1 MKYFFTNIFLWIFI
15 YKSLQKDNFSII
27 FPFTTISEKDPELT
41 SEYNITKINNIM
53 RNIYI
58 NDIYL
63 KLELGS
69 PLQKINIRLS
79 SNSDDFFVSKDI
91 AVFEEQYSKKNG
103 SFYFNP
109 KKSSTFTYRYEDQ
122 GHIYFSHPHLSEYVK
137 DSFLFHSTGI
147 NNENILLKNFSFLL
161 AYKVNG
167 PNHGIIGFKGG
178 ISEDFRRDD
187 IFTALRKNSLIKN
200 DIWYLN
206 YDNKLNG
213 SVFIGNYPHDDN
225 NIPKIGKNE
234 LLTINHF
241 RKVYTTMGKSWDG
254 QWGLTFDKI
263 YMKNNSNGIFE
274 EILDYCKTCKN
285 VILSPCLGVI
295 IGPKKYKFLFE
306 DMYMNKYLDNK
317 ICFQP
322 MIKLRRNFE
331 DKTYYYYYCNAS
343 YIQQMKK
350 DFNDIIFEH
359 KEFNFNFSITFD
371 DIYIQKDKFI
381 FIRIIF
387 EDFHGAS
394 WVLGSPFMSKYLFTF
409 NSDSKEIGFYSKNI
423 NDKIEIVD
431 KKSNFSFSI
440 FIEKIM
446 IGAAL
451 IIVGIFLGRKLFGL
465 RRKLRANELE
475 EKFEYKPA
483 EKQIQLF

>member
-1 MKYFFTNIFLWIFI
+1 MKYFFSNIFLWIFI

-109 KKSSTFTYRYEDQ
+109 KESSTFTYRYEDQ

-206 YDNKLNG
+206 YDNK
-213 SVFIGNYPHDDN
+213 FGNYPHDDN

-274 EILDYCKTCKN
+274 EILDYCKSCKN